1 MRPPPPWLLVALCGC
16 ERARPDLLAASL
28 TAGEPFRAPA
38 VQRFAP
44 DDLWRHNDGAAE
56 RYLQLGFDQLWT
68 GLYQAPSGHA
78 AQVEVY
84 LMVAPAGAHAL
95 LEADLPTP
103 EGAIGLGEGSQLGEL
118 SLSFQRGRCY
128 ARLVSSSG
136 PGGVPEWLP
145 ALGRAVDAGLAAC
158 EG

>member
-1 MRPPPPWLLVALCGC
+1 MRHPLPWLLVALCGC
-16 ERARPDLLAASL
+16 ERTKADLLAASL
-28 TAGEPFRAPA
+28 TTDERFEAPA
-38 VQRFAP
+38 VRQFAP
-44 DDLWRHNDGAAE
+44 AELWRHNDGAAE
-56 RYLQLGFDQLWT
+56 RYLQLSFERLWT
-68 GLYQAPSGHA
+68 GGFQAPSGHA

-84 LMVAPAGAHAL
+84 LMAAPAGAHAL

-103 EGAIGLGEGSQLGEL
+103 GGAIGLGEGSQLGEL

-136 PGGVPEWLP
+136 PDGVPEWLP